1 MSRLLLIRHGESTW
15 NEGGRWQGHADP
27 PLSALG
33 ERQALAAGRA
43 LGAMAAVRSSDLTR
57 ARRTAE
63 LIVAPD
69 GDAEVAVDPR
79 LRERDVGEW
88 TGLTRAQI
96 EAEWPGYLD
105 AYRSPPGFEPN
116 DALLARVFAAIHDAA
131 ERAPAGDTLIVTH
144 AGVIRTLE
152 HDLGANGE
160 PLANLAGR
168 WVTADG
174 DKVQLGARALLIDPH
189 DVTVTVPR
197 SL

>member
-1 MSRLLLIRHGESTW
+1 MARLLLIRHGESTW
-15 NEGGRWQGHADP
+15 NEDGRWQGHADP
-27 PLSALG
+27 ALSALG

-43 LGAMAAVRSSDLTR
+43 LGAMAAVWSSDLVR
-57 ARRTAE
+57 AQRTAE
-63 LIVAPD
+63 LIVTPD
-69 GDAEVAVDPR
+69 RATDVTVDPR

-116 DALLARVFAAIHDAA
+116 DALLARVVAALHDAA

-152 HDLGANGE
+152 RELGATGE

-168 WVTADG
+168 WITADG
-174 DKVQLGARALLIDPH
+174 DELQLGARALLLDPH

>member
-1 MSRLLLIRHGESTW
+1 MARLLLIRHGESTW
-15 NEGGRWQGHADP
+15 NEDGRWQGHADP

-33 ERQALAAGRA
+33 ERQAHAAGRA
-43 LGAMAAVRSSDLTR
+43 LGAMVAVWSSDLVR
-57 ARRTAE
+57 ARQTAE
-63 LIVAPD
+63 LIIAPD
-69 GDAEVAVDPR
+69 SATDVTVDPR

-96 EAEWPGYLD
+96 EVEWPGYLD

-116 DALLARVFAAIHDAA
+116 DSLLSRVLGAVRDAA

-144 AGVIRTLE
+144 SGVIRTLE
-152 HDLGANGE
+152 RDLGARGE

-168 WVTADG
+168 WITADG
-174 DKVQLGARALLIDPH
+174 DNVQLGARELLIDPD